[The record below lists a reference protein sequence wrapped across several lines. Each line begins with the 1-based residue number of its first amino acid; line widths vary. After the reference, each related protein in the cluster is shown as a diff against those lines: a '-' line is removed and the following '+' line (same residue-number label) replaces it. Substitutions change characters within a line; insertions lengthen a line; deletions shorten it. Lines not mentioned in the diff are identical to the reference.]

1 MTATTASISE
11 LLKNQYEGPIREQ
24 LNLEAMIYDLFE
36 EGPHQWA
43 GASVHIP
50 LHTRGVVTTATAGI
64 HYGSEGAQGAVV
76 PAASNQEYLELVVG
90 YQSLYAAFEVTGQA
104 ESQAPGNGG
113 SEAAF
118 VGAMYSEMRN
128 LEKDIRHKLDRDM
141 FIGRGLPAFVID
153 KTNHTGATVCM
164 VSGANTLAAIVAENT
179 TAGANTFVKALHLS
193 RTDTTAWA
201 YLPDGN
207 AAPTANAVFQVGAID
222 LAAGTAVLTSVASG
236 ADGPDTSG
244 VADTDCVVLVETDN
258 LGNRLRTDEVHGLNA
273 LAFEAEPAGT
283 FTNSRIGVANT
294 VLRGFGFQ
302 AGNPTA
308 VVPPTGMSSGIP
320 LTVEDMQLVSDG
332 IEDLCA
338 EQIDCLIMHRYTR
351 AAYKNLF
358 QQLGS
363 LATGVSNVGG
373 WLPGQTDARGGFKS
387 DDVFFNQSVPIKVS
401 SQAPYGVIYF
411 IRKDTINT
419 YTLRPGGFQ
428 EFNDNGDIVTQKRDQ
443 ATARMMDVREGFW
456 KQYFELVSEKPRC
469 IGVMPAVRY
478 KRA

>member
-50 LHTRGVVTTATAGI
+50 LHTRGVVTNATAGI
-64 HYGSEGAQGAVV
+64 HYGSEGASGAVV
-76 PAASNQEYLELVVG
+76 PAASNQEYLELIVG

-141 FIGRGLPAFVID
+141 FIGRGLNGYVID
-153 KTNHTGATVCM
+153 KDPHTGTPLCM
-164 VSGANTLAAIVAENT
+164 ISGANSLAAIVAENL
-179 TAGANTFVKALHLS
+179 TAGLNTYVKCLSVS
-193 RTDTTAWA
+193 RTDTVAWA

-207 AAPTANAVFQVGAID
+207 AAPTAAALFLVGAID
-222 LAAGTAVLTSVASG
+222 LAAGTAVLTSVTNP
-236 ADGPDTSG
+236 ADGPNTVN
-244 VADTDCVVLVETDN
+244 VAVTDCVVLVEHD
-258 LGNRLRTDEVHGLNA
+258 LAGNRVRTDEVHGLNS

-283 FTNSRIGVANT
+283 FTNSRLGTLNT

-302 AGNPTA
+302 SGDPTLVA
-308 VVPPTGMSSGIP
+308 PPVGMSSGIAV
-320 LTVEDMQLVSDG
+320 TVEDMQLVSDG

-358 QQLGS
+358 QAL
-363 LATGVSNVGG
+363 GVSPTGG
-373 WLPGQTDARGGFKS
+373 WLPGQTDAKGGFKS
-387 DDVFFNQSVPIKVS
+387 EDVFFNQSVPIKVS

-469 IGVMPAVRY
+469 IGVMPGVRY

>member
-1 MTATTASISE
+1 MTATTSSISE

-43 GASVHIP
+43 GANVHVP

-76 PAASNQEYLELVVG
+76 PAASNQEYLELIVG

-141 FIGRGLPAFVID
+141 FIGRGFPAFAID
-153 KTNHTGATVCM
+153 QNQHLAGGAGNTVM
-164 VSGANTLAAIVAENT
+164 ISGANTLQAIVNENT
-179 TAGANTFVKALHLS
+179 TAGLNTYVKVLHVPRVDS
-193 RTDTTAWA
+193 TAWS

-207 AAPTANAVFQVGAID
+207 AAPTTAALFQVGAID
-222 LAAGTAVLTSVASG
+222 LALGTAVLNSTTHAG
-236 ADGPDTSG
+236 DGPDTRT
-244 VADTDCVVLVETDN
+244 VLPTDCAVLVEHTVA
-258 LGNRLRTDEVHGLNA
+258 GARVRTDEVHGLNA
-273 LAFEAEPAGT
+273 LAFEAEGAGA
-283 FTNSRIGVANT
+283 FTNSRLGTANT
-294 VLRGFGFQ
+294 VLRGFGYK
-302 AGNPTA
+302 AAVATAPVALSGNSNG
-308 VVPPTGMSSGIP
+308 VDLS
-320 LTVEDMQLVSDG
+320 LEDMQLVCDG

-338 EQIDCLIMHRYTR
+338 ERIDCLIMHRYTR
-351 AAYKNLF
+351 AKYKNLF
-358 QQLGS
+358 QDLGPGS
-363 LATGVSNVGG
+363 F
-373 WLPGQTDARGGFKS
+373 LPGQTNAKGGFENG
-387 DDVFFNQSVPIKVS
+387 DLMFDQSVPIKVS
-401 SQAPYGVIYF
+401 AQAPYGVVYY

-469 IGVMPAVRY
+469 IGVQTGVRY

>member
-1 MTATTASISE
+1 MTATTSSISE

-50 LHTRGVVTTATAGI
+50 LHTRGVVTTATGGI

-76 PAASNQEYLELVVG
+76 PSASNQEYLELVVG

-141 FIGRGLPAFVID
+141 FIGRGLPGFAID
-153 KTNHTGATVCM
+153 QNTHVGGGPIGNVVM
-164 VSGANTLAAIVAENT
+164 ISGANSLAAIKAENLL
-179 TAGANTFVKALHLS
+179 AGLNTFVKVLSVPRNDALN
-193 RTDTTAWA
+193 WA

-207 AAPTANAVFQVGAID
+207 AAPTASALFQVGVID
-222 LAAGTAVLTSVASG
+222 ENLGTAILDSTTNAG
-236 ADGPDTSG
+236 DGPDTSG
-244 VADTDCVVLVETDN
+244 VLATDLAVLVEFN
-258 LGNRLRTDEVHGLNA
+258 VAGARVRTDEVHGVNA

-283 FTNSRIGVANT
+283 FTNSRLALLNT
-294 VLRGFGFQ
+294 VLRGFGFK
-302 AGNPTA
+302 AGVASAPVA
-308 VVPPTGMSSGIP
+308 GSGNSNG
-320 LTVEDMQLVSDG
+320 LALGLEDMQLVTDG

-338 EQIDCLIMHRYTR
+338 EKVDCIIMHRYTR
-351 AAYKNLF
+351 AKYKNLF
-358 QQLGS
+358 QQLG
-363 LATGVSNVGG
+363 VNPQGG
-373 WLPGQTDARGGFKS
+373 WLPGQTNAKGGFRAE
-387 DDVFFNQSVPIKVS
+387 DLMFDQSVPIKVS
-401 SQAPYGVIYF
+401 SQAPYGVVYYIV
-411 IRKDTINT
+411 KDTINT

-469 IGVMPAVRY
+469 IGVQAGVEY

>member
-1 MTATTASISE
+1 MTATTSSISE

-24 LNLEAMIYDLFE
+24 LNLEAMIYSLFE

-64 HYGSEGAQGAVV
+64 HYGAEGAVGAVV
-76 PAASNQEYLELVVG
+76 PEASNQEYLEMVVG

-104 ESQAPGNGG
+104 EAQAPGNGG

-118 VGAMYSEMRN
+118 VGAMYSEMRE

-141 FIGRGLPAFVID
+141 FIGRGFPGFVLHSDQNNANTTI
-153 KTNHTGATVCM
+153 NI
-164 VSGANTLAAIVAENT
+164 SGANSLQAIVNENT
-179 TAGANTFVKALHLS
+179 TAGLNTYVKVLNCS
-193 RTDTTAWA
+193 RDDGTNWA
-201 YLPDGN
+201 YLPDGAGN
-207 AAPTANAVFQVGAID
+207 AAALFQVGAINQN
-222 LAAGTAVLTSVASG
+222 LGTAVLNSVPG
-236 ADGPDTSG
+236 VGNGPDCRTVLDTSL
-244 VADTDCVVLVETDN
+244 AVLVEHTVA
-258 LGNRLRTDEVHGLNA
+258 GARVRTDEVHGLNA
-273 LAFEAEPAGT
+273 LAFEAESAGAFGNARLALT
-283 FTNSRIGVANT
+283 NT
-294 VLRGFGFQ
+294 VLRGFGFKSQ
-302 AGNPTA
+302 ADNAAAIGS
-308 VVPPTGMSSGIP
+308 VSSGTT
-320 LTVEDMQLVSDG
+320 LSLEDMQLVGDG
-332 IEDLCA
+332 IEDLSA
-338 EQIDCLIMHRYTR
+338 ERIDCLIMHRFTR
-351 AAYKNLF
+351 AQYKNLF
-358 QQLGS
+358 QNLGAGS
-363 LATGVSNVGG
+363 F
-373 WLPGQTDARGGFKS
+373 LPGETNAKGGHTNAELMF
-387 DDVFFNQSVPIKVS
+387 DQSIPIKVS

-469 IGVMPAVRY
+469 IGVMAGVEY

>member
-50 LHTRGVVTTATAGI
+50 LHTRGVLTTGTAGI
-64 HYGSEGAQGAVV
+64 HYGSEGVSGAVV
-76 PAASNQEYLELVVG
+76 PQASNQEYLEMVVG

-118 VGAMYSEMRN
+118 IGAMYSEMRA

-141 FIGRGLPAFVID
+141 FIGRGLSGFAID
-153 KTNHTGATVCM
+153 QDQHLAAGTGNTVM
-164 VSGANTLAAIVAENT
+164 ISGANSLAAIVAENT
-179 TAGANTFVKALHLS
+179 LAGLNTYVKVLNVPRDAG
-193 RTDTTAWA
+193 TAWA

-207 AAPTANAVFQVGAID
+207 AAPTASALFQVGAID
-222 LAAGTAVLTSVASG
+222 QALGVAILDSTTHAG
-236 ADGPDTSG
+236 DGPDTRG
-244 VADTDCVVLVETDN
+244 VAVTDVAVLVEHDVA
-258 LGNRLRTDEVHGLNA
+258 GNRVRTDEVHGLNA
-273 LAFEAEPAGT
+273 LAFEAEPAGM
-283 FTNSRIGVANT
+283 FTNSRLALLNT
-294 VLRGFGFQ
+294 VLRGFGFKG
-302 AGNPTA
+302 AVGTA
-308 VVPPTGMSSGIP
+308 VAGESMGDDLDI
-320 LTVEDMQLVSDG
+320 EDMQLIVDG
-332 IEDLCA
+332 IEDLAA
-338 EQIDCLIMHRYTR
+338 EKVDCLIMHRYTR
-351 AAYKNLF
+351 AKYKNLF
-358 QQLGS
+358 QQL
-363 LATGVSNVGG
+363 AQ
-373 WLPGQTDARGGFKS
+373 WLPGETNAKGGFTAS
-387 DDVFFNQSVPIKVS
+387 ELSFDGGVPIKVS
-401 SQAPYGVIYF
+401 SQAPYGVIYY

-428 EFNDNGDIVTQKRDQ
+428 EFNDSGDIVTQKRDQ

-469 IGVMPAVRY
+469 IGVQAGVRY